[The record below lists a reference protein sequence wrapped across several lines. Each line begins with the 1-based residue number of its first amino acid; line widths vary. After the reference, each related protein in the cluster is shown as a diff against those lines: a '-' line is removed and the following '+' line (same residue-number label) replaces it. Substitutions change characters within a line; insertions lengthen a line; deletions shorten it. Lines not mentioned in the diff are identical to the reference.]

1 MLQVTECIR
10 LSISVIFTLLL
21 ANSQQ
26 NPMDASEKGWT
37 FILTL
42 IAALSTLQYARR
54 WTKGWGSMLVPIP
67 SYHLLNLSDLE
78 SSMGR
83 HIGNEMQA
91 ILRGDKSLHIEPSPN
106 VFSPTNT
113 PAATA
118 AGEAGKLPS
127 LASQGRMLGGW
138 LGGTMLHLLLPRASP
153 GDELE
158 EAEASEVSSSL
169 RKGSNMEDESEGR
182 NLEAGSLRKSISF
195 TDSLTEILLETS
207 LLEPSEKGLLWD
219 WIPSRHRIKE
229 ARLIYS
235 NRDDGY
241 NLHTLLRHSEDELRK
256 LEHKRGH
263 ESPSIL
269 LVKTGKQEIIGA
281 YTSCGW
287 QRLDS
292 YIGNGES
299 FVFRLR
305 PLPRHW
311 RWVKGK
317 EMMMMLG
324 GSRSLSVGCGSSPA
338 LWLDDELKEGHTS
351 SCETFNSSPLVTHEL
366 VEQVTY
372 TDPNTHAVR
381 MRQQATFRC
390 VAVELFML
398 LD

>member
-1 MLQVTECIR
+1 MLQVTECVR
-10 LSISVIFTLLL
+10 LSLSVVVSLLL
-21 ANSQQ
+21 ADERQSS
-26 NPMDASEKGWT
+26 MDASEKGWT
-37 FILTL
+37 FLLTL
-42 IAALSTLQYARR
+42 LALGSIFQYARR
-54 WTKGWGSMLVPIP
+54 WSKGWGNMLVPIP

-106 VFSPTNT
+106 VFSPPAT
-113 PAATA
+113 P
-118 AGEAGKLPS
+118 AGEAGRLSS
-127 LASQGRMLGGW
+127 LTAQGLGGW

-158 EAEASEVSSSL
+158 EEAAEGVSSLRDVVEEGEARSLEASSSL
-169 RKGSNMEDESEGR
+169 RKSM
-182 NLEAGSLRKSISF
+182 SF
-195 TDSLTEILLETS
+195 SDAEVLLETS
-207 LLEPSEKGLLWD
+207 LLEPSEKSLLWD

-229 ARLIYS
+229 AKLIYS

-241 NLHTLLRHSEDELRK
+241 NLHTLLRHSEEMLRK
-256 LEHKRGH
+256 LEHKRGQ

-269 LVKTGKQEIIGA
+269 LVKTGKQEVIGA

-292 YIGNGES
+292 YIGNGEC

-305 PLPRHW
+305 PLPRNW

-324 GSRSLSVGCGSSPA
+324 GTRSLSVGCGASPA

-351 SCETFNSSPLVTHEL
+351 SCETFNSSPLVTQEL
-366 VEQVTY
+366 VEQVLFS
-372 TDPNTHAVR
+372 DPNTHAVR
-381 MRQQATFRC
+381 MRQQASFRC
-390 VAVELFML
+390 IAVELFML